1 MSTKDDII
9 FNSLDSQPLQ
19 TLTVVELKKEL
30 RFRNLLL
37 TGNKNELILRI
48 VEDNNKRNSEGT
60 LEELNVLRV
69 QYLNNVEEAISDNAH
84 LLTEIESLR
93 KQVELLSNSTQSPL
107 PMPAPSQID
116 PNIAAILSTLM
127 ETQKQFLE
135 RQVNPNVIQITSTND
150 TANSIQIFKGDIIE
164 NALEWLKE
172 VERISTLANWSDE
185 LKLTNAISRLS
196 GSAKNWQLTTGKN
209 FNDWIT

>member
-1 MSTKDDII
+1 MPTKDDII

-19 TLTVVELKKEL
+19 TLTIVQLKKEL
-30 RFRNLLL
+30 RFRNLSP

-48 VEDNNKRNSEGT
+48 VEDNNKRNNEGT

-69 QYLNNVEEAISDNAH
+69 QNLNNVEEAISDNAH

-93 KQVELLSNSTQSPL
+93 KQVELLNNSSTQSPL
-107 PMPAPSQID
+107 PMPPPSQID

-150 TANSIQIFKGDIIE
+150 TANSI
-164 NALEWLKE
+164 
-172 VERISTLANWSDE
+172 
-185 LKLTNAISRLS
+185 
-196 GSAKNWQLTTGKN
+196 
-209 FNDWIT
+209 

>member
-1 MSTKDDII
+1 MQSLNDDE
-9 FNSLDSQPLQ
+9 D
-19 TLTVVELKKEL
+19 TL
-30 RFRNLLL
+30 
-37 TGNKNELILRI
+37 
-48 VEDNNKRNSEGT
+48 
-60 LEELNVLRV
+60 
-69 QYLNNVEEAISDNAH
+69 SDNSQ

-93 KQVELLSNSTQSPL
+93 KQVELLSNSSKQSPL
-107 PMPAPSQID
+107 PMPPPSQID
-116 PNIAAILSTLM
+116 PKIAAILSTIM

-185 LKLTNAISRLS
+185 LKLTNAISHLS
-196 GSAKNWQLTTGKN
+196 GSAKN
-209 FNDWIT
+209 